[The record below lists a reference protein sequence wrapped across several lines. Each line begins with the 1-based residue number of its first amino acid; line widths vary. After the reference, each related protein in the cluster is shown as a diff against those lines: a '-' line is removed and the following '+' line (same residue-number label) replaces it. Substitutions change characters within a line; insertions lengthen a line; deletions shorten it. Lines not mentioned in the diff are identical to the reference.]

1 MTDKF
6 SHASQ
11 TAFLLS
17 SVLTGKKVNYD
28 DFQKVYAVYGKV
40 IGCHEQ
46 QLHIEL
52 SNYLKYRHSS
62 SEEQEADDLTDGDTE
77 VRVETACHGQA
88 EATSETSQSLINALS
103 TTPQRYPNV
112 RNLLRIAVTLPLT
125 SCSAERCF
133 SAMKILKSR
142 LRSTMLDER
151 LNGLALMYIHKD
163 KDIALETVI
172 SKFAMNNDRK
182 INFVL

>member
-1 MTDKF
+1 M
-6 SHASQ
+6 
-11 TAFLLS
+11 
-17 SVLTGKKVNYD
+17 
-28 DFQKVYAVYGKV
+28 
-40 IGCHEQ
+40 
-46 QLHIEL
+46 
-52 SNYLKYRHSS
+52 
-62 SEEQEADDLTDGDTE
+62 TDGDTE